1 MKKTV
6 NKTFPVLIF
15 IALFLFNSC
24 NRDVDE
30 FRFTGHVVGSQLCSS
45 SQIGYAIDIIEPD
58 SIGKPINISGIQYQ
72 NVVMAYRASRILH
85 QGDTIK
91 GVAYITKSYAELNC
105 FGISEY
111 DLPEVILLSC
121 DE

>member
-6 NKTFPVLIF
+6 NKSFPVLIF
-15 IALFLFNSC
+15 IALFFFNSC

-58 SIGKPINISGIQYQ
+58 SIGKPINISGTQYQ